1 MIAAAA
7 AAATVAAAA
16 VSRAGT
22 TKPAETPAPMSSSSA
37 PGRSTSAQPTSA
49 AQQPAANAPSSQA
62 EIAAAAAAAATLAA
76 ATVARAAQTKAA
88 PAPAQRPEPIRK
100 EPAPVTT
107 ETVRTE
113 TVPKRGGFG
122 WLLWLLVA
130 VVVIAGALF
139 AFFHFHQ
146 SSVAGAA
153 TGGGTGGK
161 GKHSDMPRV
170 VTAVA
175 TTGDIP
181 VYITG
186 LGAVTPLNTVTVQSR
201 VSGQLMKVLY
211 TEGQMVKENQLLLQI
226 DSRPFV
232 AVLDQDNATLEHDEA
247 LLENALIDLQRYQ
260 TLWAQNSIPQQTLAT
275 QASLVK
281 QDQGTVDSDKAQVEA
296 AQLNITYCNITSP
309 IDGRVGLRLV
319 DVGNY
324 VQATSSSGLVVITQI
339 QPITVI
345 FTIAEDSIDAVTTAM
360 KGAQP
365 LEVDAYARGGFTQKL
380 STGTLLTIDNQIDPT
395 TGTVKLRAAFPNLDN
410 ALFPN
415 QFVNARMLVDTR
427 QNVVIVPV
435 AAVQHDSSNNT
446 FVYIL
451 DTSANT
457 VKMQSV
463 TVGTTSF
470 DQTQEEITKGVTAGE
485 TVVTDGVDKLQDGSK
500 VIVSKPVENSP
511 GTAGATPAAAGGTT
525 ADGTSAADG
534 TTPASAGSAP
544 QHQHKKKKT
553 QGDDS
558 TPPAS

>member
-1 MIAAAA
+1 M
-7 AAATVAAAA
+7 ATAI
-16 VSRAGT
+16 SHAGT
-22 TKPAETPAPMSSSSA
+22 TKPAETPVPTPTSPSSPTRQAP
-37 PGRSTSAQPTSA
+37 AQPAPA
-49 AQQPAANAPSSQA
+49 AQQPAANALTSQT

-76 ATVARAAQTKAA
+76 ATVSRAVQAKAAPVQPAA
-88 PAPAQRPEPIRK
+88 PAPRPEPIRK

-130 VVVIAGALF
+130 VVVIAAALF

-146 SSVAGAA
+146 SSAAGAA
-153 TGGGTGGK
+153 AGGGQGGK

-186 LGAVTPLNTVTVQSR
+186 LGTVTPLNTVTVQSR

-211 TEGQMVKENQLLLQI
+211 TEGQMVKEGDLLLQI

-232 AVLDQDNATLEHDEA
+232 AVLDQDKATQEHDEA
-247 LLENALIDLQRYQ
+247 LLENAQIDLQRYQ
-260 TLWAQNSIPQQTLAT
+260 TLWQQNSIPQQTLAT

-345 FTIAEDSIDAVTTAM
+345 FPIAEDSIDAVTAAM
-360 KGAQP
+360 KGGQP
-365 LEVDAYARGGFTQKL
+365 LEVDAYPRYGFVQPDNANVPAPQL
-380 STGTLLTIDNQIDPT
+380 AAGTLMTIDNQVDPT
-395 TGTVKLRAAFPNLDN
+395 TGTVKLRAAFPNTNN

-427 QNVVIVPV
+427 KNVVIVPI
-435 AAVQHDSSNNT
+435 AAIQQDSSKNT

-451 DTSANT
+451 DTTANT

-470 DQTQEEITKGVTAGE
+470 DQTQEEITQGVTAGE

-500 VIVSKPVENSP
+500 VIVSKPVAET
-511 GTAGATPAAAGGTT
+511 GTADAGTSPAPDAAATPAADGSTPAAAG
-525 ADGTSAADG
+525 
-534 TTPASAGSAP
+534 